1 MEPLAGSSGFR
12 QILRIRRGIALLTL
26 VSHLL
31 LFRRAS
37 SSSPFPFPPAASG
50 DTRTAFTI
58 PDLGVVGA
66 NNPVRV
72 VQVGVVQMQIDTSFV
87 ASADKTATLG
97 CCRGCALAI
106 SLWKRYR

>member
-1 MEPLAGSSGFR
+1 MDDPTLGALPPGALGTGTYTYQVWLA
-12 QILRIRRGIALLTL
+12 I
-26 VSHLL
+26 
-31 LFRRAS
+31 
-37 SSSPFPFPPAASG
+37 PFPPAASG

-87 ASADKTATLG
+87 ASADKTAPLG